1 MTLTNVRKPIA
12 SAVIVGGGAVALCAA
27 LALKR
32 ALPKAEIQLVER
44 GNAET
49 GIADSVLLVHPPA
62 MRLLDLIGLDE
73 AGLVRAGLASH
84 TLGDRFTGWTKA
96 PFIVPVAEEEPVAM
110 GIPIS
115 LIERMRTGRRDPA
128 TGSAAIALAE
138 AGKFDPDSLHRTDAG
153 DAIGYAL
160 HLDTAGFTALL
171 RRFAEQAG
179 VIFTGDTDSL
189 AEADLR
195 LECAGCGTVLQDARS
210 EDWGGEI
217 SDGEMLLW
225 DVAAAPSLLNEY
237 AARDWGWQST
247 LPGPRTTRHVAVFDP
262 KRGVPSTPRDARKL
276 AFATGRLE
284 RPLED
289 RRVALGDAAAVPG
302 PLGGFGFTLAAMHL
316 ALLLDFMPGSEP
328 HPLIEREYN
337 RRAALISDEIRDFVA
352 ALHVHSQHAGAFW
365 KRLRKHGAV
374 GELMQV
380 TRRFARSGRLPPRE
394 VDAIADASWTR
405 ALDALVE
412 AGPGYDA
419 LALSVPLQR
428 ADEVLEARRNAV
440 AKLLRSQTDYDN
452 WLTEER
458 GR

>member
-1 MTLTNVRKPIA
+1 MENARKPIT
-12 SAVIVGGGAVALCAA
+12 SAAIIGSGAVALCSA

-32 ALPKAEIQLVER
+32 ALPKADIRVMQ
-44 GNAET
+44 GAT
-49 GIADSVLLVHPPA
+49 TGGGIADSILLVHPPA

-73 AGLVRAGLASH
+73 TGPIRSGLASH

-179 VIFTGDTDSL
+179 VIFIGDTDSL
-189 AEADLR
+189 AEVDLR
-195 LECAGCGTVLQDARS
+195 LECAGCGAVLQDARS
-210 EDWGGEI
+210 EDWGEAI
-217 SDGEMLLW
+217 PDGEMLLW
-225 DVAAAPSLLNEY
+225 DAVGPPSLLNEY
-237 AARDWGWQST
+237 AARDWGWLST
-247 LPGPRTTRHVAVFDP
+247 LPGPRTTRQVAVFDP
-262 KRGVPSTPRDARKL
+262 KRGAPSTPPDARKL

-284 RPLED
+284 RPMEG

-316 ALLLDFMPGSEP
+316 ALLLDLMPGSEP

-337 RRAALISDEIRDFVA
+337 RRAALISDEIRDFVS
-352 ALHVHSQHAGAFW
+352 ALHVHSQHAGALW
-365 KRLRKHGAV
+365 KRLRKHGGSV
-374 GELMQV
+374 ELMQV

-394 VDAIADASWTR
+394 VDAIGDASWTR

-412 AGPGYDA
+412 AGSGYDA

-428 ADEVLEARRNAV
+428 ADEVLDAQRNAV
-440 AKLLRSQTDYDN
+440 AKVVRSQTDYDN

-458 GR
+458 GQ